1 MIAAPSPVAVDLV
14 RRAACYALATLDEV
28 SPALLTR
35 PTPCG
40 EWDLRMLLVHASE
53 SVSAIDEGVVG
64 GRVGL
69 YAAGCVDADDPT
81 AGFRASV
88 SQLLADWVRLERCP
102 YAIEI
107 ADHVIV
113 APALAG
119 VAAVEI
125 AVHGWDIS
133 QASGQRRPI
142 PADLAADL
150 LAVSEYLVPDTN
162 RHPLFA
168 DPVTVSASAGSS
180 ERLLAYLGR
189 AAH

>member
-1 MIAAPSPVAVDLV
+1 MIAAQSPVAVDLV

-28 SPALLTR
+28 SPPLLSR
-35 PTPCG
+35 PTPCR

-53 SVSAIDEGVVG
+53 SVSAIDEGIVG
-64 GRVGL
+64 GRVAL
-69 YAAGCVDADDPT
+69 YPAEWVDTDDPT

-88 SQLLADWVRLERCP
+88 SHLLADWVHPERCP
-102 YAIEI
+102 YVIEI
-107 ADHVIV
+107 ADHVIA

-119 VAAVEI
+119 VAAVEL

-133 QASGQRRPI
+133 QAIGQRRPI
-142 PADLAADL
+142 PPDLAADL
-150 LAVSEYLVPDTN
+150 LAVSEHLLPDTN
-162 RHPLFA
+162 RQPLFA

-189 AAH
+189 AS